1 MRIATWN
8 LNHRVH
14 PRVVPPWVTSAM
26 TAALAD
32 VLVLTEYVPG
42 KDVPRVAEYLSDHG
56 AASVSVSDDQ
66 GSGDNRILI
75 ASKERHVAGPIPQPD
90 IGLESAFANF
100 LCVTLA
106 SGVIVVGF
114 RMPEYS
120 KTPASFAVLW
130 DWLFAALAPLRGRDL
145 VLLGDLNTDFERAR
159 DRQYHLLERFTEVGL
174 LLVPVAEGVS
184 YQGKNSAG
192 SRLDH
197 AFVGGNLRG
206 VSATYDWSAINAAHP
221 ECRGCNHGL
230 PDHAML
236 VADVESTSKG

>member
-1 MRIATWN
+1 M
-8 LNHRVH
+8 
-14 PRVVPPWVTSAM
+14 
-26 TAALAD
+26 
-32 VLVLTEYVPG
+32 
-42 KDVPRVAEYLSDHG
+42 
-56 AASVSVSDDQ
+56 
-66 GSGDNRILI
+66 
-75 ASKERHVAGPIPQPD
+75 AGPIPQPD

-106 SGVIVVGF
+106 SGMIVVGF

-130 DWLFAALAPLRGRDL
+130 DWLFAALGPLRGRDL

-159 DRQYHLLERFTEVGL
+159 DRQYRLLERFAEVGL
-174 LLVPVAEGVS
+174 SLVPVAEGVS

-221 ECRGCNHGL
+221 ECRSCNHGL

-236 VADVESTSKG
+236 VAEVQRARTT

>member
-1 MRIATWN
+1 MRVATWN

-14 PRVVPPWVTSAM
+14 PRVVPSWVTSAI
-26 TAALAD
+26 AD
-32 VLVLTEYVPG
+32 VAADILVLTEYVPG
-42 KDVPRVAEYLSDHG
+42 KDVPRISEYLAVQG
-56 AASVSVSDDQ
+56 AADVSVSDDQ

-75 ASKERHVAGPIPQPD
+75 ASKEHHVTGPIPQPD

-100 LCVTLA
+100 LSGTIA

-130 DWLFAALAPLRGRDL
+130 DWLFAALAALRGRDL

-159 DRQYHLLERFTEVGL
+159 DRQYRLLERFTDVGL
-174 LLVPVAEGVS
+174 SLVPVAEGVS

-197 AFVGGNLRG
+197 AFVGGNLQG
-206 VSATYDWSAINAAHP
+206 VSATYEWGAINAAHP
-221 ECRGCNHGL
+221 GCRGCNHGV

-236 VADVESTSKG
+236 VAEIELR

>member
-14 PRVVPPWVTSAM
+14 SRVVPPWVTSAL
-26 TAALAD
+26 TAAFAD
-32 VLVLTEYVPG
+32 ILVLTEYVPG
-42 KDVPRVAEYLSDHG
+42 KDVPRVADILAGHG
-56 AASVSVSDDQ
+56 AATVSISDDQ
-66 GSGDNRILI
+66 GVRDNRILI
-75 ASKERHVAGPIPQPD
+75 ATKERHVVGPIAQPN

-100 LCVTLA
+100 LSVTLA

-130 DWLFAALAPLRGRDL
+130 DWLFDILTPLHGRDL
-145 VLLGDLNTDFERAR
+145 VLIGDLNTDFERAR
-159 DRQYHLLERFTEVGL
+159 DREHHLLERFKKVGL
-174 LLVPVAEGVS
+174 SLVPVADGVS

-197 AFVGGNLRG
+197 AFVGGGLRG
-206 VSATYDWSAINAAHP
+206 VSGSYDWSAIEAAHP
-221 ECRGCNHGL
+221 DCRGCNHGV

-236 VADVESTSKG
+236 MAEIASD

>member
-1 MRIATWN
+1 
-8 LNHRVH
+8 
-14 PRVVPPWVTSAM
+14 M
-26 TAALAD
+26 TDALAD
-32 VLVLTEYVPG
+32 ILVLTEYVPG

-56 AASVSVSDDQ
+56 AASVSVSGDQ

-75 ASKERHVAGPIPQPD
+75 ASKEHHVAGPIPQPD

-130 DWLFAALAPLRGRDL
+130 DWLFAALAPLRGCDL
-145 VLLGDLNTDFERAR
+145 VLLGDLNTDFERTR
-159 DRQYHLLERFTEVGL
+159 DRQYRLLERFTEVGL
-174 LLVPVAEGVS
+174 SLVPVAEGVS

-206 VSATYDWSAINAAHP
+206 VSGVYDWSAVNAAHP

-236 VADVESTSKG
+236 VAEVERTGKP